1 MMHGDARAARG
12 APSMEGWG
20 PGAWLLRWEQDAPGA
35 VAWMSRRL
43 EEDPPEGLEEW
54 VAAFSSV
61 LLRFKGRA
69 PGEDAVRSWVGE
81 LPVEWPQQDSGR
93 FVEVPVR
100 YDGPDLEEVARRT
113 GMGVDE
119 VVRRHSGGSYR
130 VRCLGFSPGFGYLEG
145 LDPALHV
152 PRRDTPRERVRVG
165 SVAIGGEHAGVYT
178 VPSPGGWHVLGTTCR
193 RLFDPGAARLADRFV
208 LAAGDRVRFV
218 AVGDGGGVEMDGT
231 RWAAPPVPWL
241 RVRATGAVLGVQ
253 DDGRGGW
260 SRFGVPLG
268 GSLDR
273 VAAHWANRLLG
284 NEDGAPVLEL
294 AGGGQVLEALMHV
307 TVSVTGAD
315 PQGQVQSPNGTAR
328 GVRAWSTMAL
338 APGDV
343 VTFRG
348 PRQGT
353 WTYLGLAGGVDAPRV
368 MGSASVNRRAG
379 LGAAPCSGETVAG
392 RASDALLGGGAA
404 SRWVNPA
411 RLPAMGPGSVRVWP
425 APQSGWLDDEGRR
438 ALFRQ
443 PWRVGLRSDRV
454 GYRMEGEPVRLAARR
469 LESEPVL
476 PGTIQLPP
484 DGLPIVTMPDGPT
497 VGGYPKVGWVDPRDM
512 TRLVQAGLGR
522 MVEWAPVGW
531 D

>member
-1 MMHGDARAARG
+1 MNDANEGREG
-12 APSMEGWG
+12 QGPSCVPWG
-20 PGAWLLRWEQDAPGA
+20 PCAWMVRWDRDADGA
-35 VAWMSRRL
+35 VGWMERRL
-43 EEDPPEGLEEW
+43 AEDPPEGLEEW
-54 VAAFSSV
+54 VAGFSSV
-61 LLRFKGRA
+61 LVKFRGRA
-69 PGEDAVRSWVGE
+69 PAEDGLRAWMGSMPGSWPALATGKV
-81 LPVEWPQQDSGR
+81 
-93 FVEVPVR
+93 VEVPVR

-113 GMGVDE
+113 GLGVDE
-119 VVRRHSGGSYR
+119 VVRRHMGGDYR
-130 VRCLGFSPGFGYLEG
+130 VRCLGFSPGFAYLSG

-178 VPSPGGWHVLGTTCR
+178 VPSPGGWHVLGTTRR

-208 LAAGDRVRFV
+208 LATGDRLRFV
-218 AVGDGGGVEMDGT
+218 ASQDAGEEGFDGT
-231 RWAAPPVPWL
+231 RWVAPSSPWL
-241 RVRATGAVLGVQ
+241 RVRSMGAALGVQ
-253 DDGRGGW
+253 DDGRPGW
-260 SRFGVPLG
+260 SRFGVPVG

-284 NEDGAPVLEL
+284 NEDGAPVLEM
-294 AGGGQVLEALMHV
+294 AGGGQVFEVLLHL

-315 PQGQVQSPNGTAR
+315 AQGFVQSPDGSSR
-328 GVRAWSTMAL
+328 SLRAWATTSL
-338 APGDV
+338 GPGDV

-353 WTYLGLAGGVDAPRV
+353 WTYLGLAGGVAAPVV

-379 LGAAPCSGETVAG
+379 LGAAPCSGETLSG
-392 RASDALLGGGAA
+392 RSGDALVGGGTA

-411 RLPAMGPGSVRVWP
+411 RLPARGPGSVRVWP
-425 APQSGWLDDEGRR
+425 GPQSGWLDAEGLR

-454 GYRMEGEPVRLAARR
+454 GYRMEGEPVRMAPRR
-469 LESEPVL
+469 LESEPVM

-484 DGLPIVTMPDGPT
+484 DGQPIVTMPDGPT

-522 MVEWAPVGW
+522 MVEWVPVGW